1 MTELYQHPVYPGI
14 QTTRCGEVYS
24 YGKCL
29 KGSDKTYPQV
39 YVRDVGKLRSKH
51 RLVFEAVSGKPLPAY
66 ERKGDGLEVNHI
78 DGNTRNAAFDNLELT
93 THTQNMRHSWQVL
106 GKRQALAPGV
116 LNASAK
122 LTVHD
127 IHVIFIDWYY
137 GATYAELGR
146 RFGVH
151 ESAISRIISGE
162 QYQRESQQIREEL
175 GL

>member
-1 MTELYQHPVYPGI
+1 MKLYQHPVFPGV
-14 QTTRCGEVYS
+14 QATRSGEVFS
-24 YGKCL
+24 HGKHL
-29 KGSDKTYPQV
+29 RGSNDKYPQV
-39 YVRDVGKLRSKH
+39 HVRDAGKRQSKH
-51 RLVFEAVSGKPLPAY
+51 RVVYECVTGKPLPEY
-66 ERKGDGLEVNHI
+66 ERKGNGLELNHK
-78 DGNTRNAAFDNLELT
+78 DGDTRNAAFDNLELI
-93 THTQNMRHSWQVL
+93 THGENMRHSWQTL

-127 IHVIFIDWYY
+127 IHVIFIDWFY